1 MNDSKISVRY
11 SRALFQSALGKK
23 ILDKVNQDMIFISEV
38 CKIPEAKEF
47 LYSPIIVPSKKV
59 AIFHKMLGDNVEEI
73 TLSLIDLV
81 VKNGRESYIP
91 AIARVFIHET
101 MKHKGITESVLTT
114 AVKVEANVK
123 KQIADLI
130 SEVFKTKVVL
140 KENIDTDIIGGF
152 ILRVDDNYIDA
163 SIRNKLRKIK
173 KELKGS
179 VITPE
184 NQKIV
189 NKEF

>member
-23 ILDKVNQDMIFISEV
+23 NLDKVNQDMVLISEL
-38 CKIPEAKEF
+38 CKIPETKEF
-47 LYSPIIVPSKKV
+47 LNSPIIVPSKKT
-59 AIFHKMLGDNVEEI
+59 AIFHKMLEDNVEEI
-73 TLSLIDLV
+73 TLSLLDLV
-81 VKNGRESYIP
+81 VKNGRESHLP

-101 MKHKGITESVLTT
+101 MKHEGITESILTT
-114 AVKVEANVK
+114 AVKVDSKVRQ
-123 KQIADLI
+123 QITDLI
-130 SEVFKTKVVL
+130 SQVFKTRVKFV
-140 KENIDTDIIGGF
+140 ENIDTEIIGGF

-179 VITPE
+179 IISTD
-184 NQKIV
+184 
-189 NKEF
+189 